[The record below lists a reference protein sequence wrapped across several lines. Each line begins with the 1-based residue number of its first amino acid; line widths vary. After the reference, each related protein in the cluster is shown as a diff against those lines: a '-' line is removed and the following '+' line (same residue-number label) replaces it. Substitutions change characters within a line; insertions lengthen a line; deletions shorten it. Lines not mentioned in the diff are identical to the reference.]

1 MVIPSSGMRDGTVKS
16 RAGPLLDRVW
26 AVLAC
31 TDPNGN
37 NRPDWRFLDL
47 TGTPE
52 KIRRVQAFPAER
64 LDWAS
69 LGSNIAMVAS
79 DGFWPQDRW
88 PTVAKGPLEVTVV
101 VTWRK
106 RYFEEEEKC
115 KLPYLLENSAM
126 MGKEK
131 TMVDLWVPHGLEV
144 GLFYHSGVIQGVCM
158 TFEKQSEAM
167 LMICR
172 IAGYDCV

>member
-52 KIRRVQAFPAER
+52 KIRRVQAFPAGFHGG
-64 LDWAS
+64 S
-69 LGSNIAMVAS
+69 LL
-79 DGFWPQDRW
+79 FWI
-88 PTVAKGPLEVTVV
+88 AKGPL
-101 VTWRK
+101 
-106 RYFEEEEKC
+106 
-115 KLPYLLENSAM
+115 
-126 MGKEK
+126 
-131 TMVDLWVPHGLEV
+131 
-144 GLFYHSGVIQGVCM
+144 
-158 TFEKQSEAM
+158 
-167 LMICR
+167 
-172 IAGYDCV
+172 